1 MEFKLSSN
9 GCSKVEC
16 IVIPVF
22 ENQELCI
29 GCEEMKNTINSVRNG
44 GAFKASRG
52 ETYHF
57 TKISEDNIKHVLLVG
72 LGKKEG
78 IGSEDVRKIF
88 SKVIKKINEL
98 KVSTAAIKFFSAE
111 GLCNKGAVKAIA
123 EGMALADYSF
133 DKYKSTKSESIL
145 KEVSIVGFNEEDRE
159 ALEASLKEGVSL
171 IKSTVFAR
179 DLVNEPAN
187 SLYPETLAQK
197 AVDAGKEYGFQVEV
211 LDENEIKELGMEAFL
226 AVGMAA
232 FNKPR
237 FIIMR
242 YFGNEEDK
250 ENILG
255 LVGKGLTYDSGGYS
269 LKPNQ
274 GMVDMKG
281 DMGGAAAVIGA
292 MCSIAEMKLKKN
304 VVAVV
309 AACEN
314 LVSNDAYKPG
324 DIISSMARK
333 TIEIANTDAEGR
345 LTLADAIYYITSKE
359 NVNKVVDV
367 ATLTGAVLGALGT
380 LTTGVITND
389 ETFYNDLLKAGKC
402 SGEKFWQLPAFEE
415 YKELIKSKVA
425 DYKNVGGRFA
435 GTITAG
441 LFVGEFLY
449 KQMPWLHLD
458 IAGTSFMDSPKDYL
472 TAGGTAAP
480 LRSLYYLAR
489 DTK

>member
-1 MEFKLSSN
+1 MEFKLSGN
-9 GCSKVEC
+9 GCSSLEC
-16 IVIPVF
+16 VVVPVF
-22 ENQELCI
+22 ENQELCVS
-29 GCEEMKNTINSVRNG
+29 CEGMKALINSVRNRE
-44 GAFKASRG
+44 AFKAAKG

-57 TKISEDNIKHVLLVG
+57 TKVSEEAIKHVLLVG
-72 LGKKEG
+72 LGKKED
-78 IGSEDVRKIF
+78 IDSESIRKIF

-98 KVSTAAIKFFSAE
+98 KISSMAVKFFETE
-111 GLCNKGAVKAIA
+111 GLCKKGTIKAIA

-133 DKYKSTKSESIL
+133 DKYKSNKSESTL
-145 KEVSIVGFNEEDRE
+145 KEVYIVDFNEEDRE
-159 ALEASLKEGVSL
+159 TLEAALKEGVSL
-171 IKSTVFAR
+171 IKSTIFAR

-187 SLYPETLAQK
+187 TLYPETLAEK
-197 AVDAGKEYGFQVEV
+197 AVEAGKEYGFEVEV
-211 LDENEIKELGMEAFL
+211 LDEKQIKELGMEAFL

-274 GMVDMKG
+274 GMIDMKS

-324 DIISSMARK
+324 DVISSMAGK
-333 TIEIANTDAEGR
+333 TIEIFSTDAEGR
-345 LTLADAIYYITSKE
+345 LTLADAIYYITFKE

-389 ETFYNDLLKAGKC
+389 EIFYDDLLSAGKR

-415 YKELIKSKVA
+415 YKELLNSKVA
-425 DYKNVGGRFA
+425 DYKNSGGRFA

-441 LFVGEFLY
+441 LFIGEFLY
-449 KQMPWLHLD
+449 KPMPWLHLD
-458 IAGTSFMDSPKDYL
+458 IAGTSFMDGAKDYL

-489 DTK
+489 EN